1 MGAVYPNQVFYQVGY
16 QLSSTMTCGE
26 CFLCGVGVATHFDVS
41 IPSLQV
47 EVKPQKQKKSRKM
60 ADFFEQEAELT
71 SEDEWVGS
79 GDEDEAGL
87 DRMER
92 EAGDDDKFHEGQL
105 QRELGQIHM

>member
-1 MGAVYPNQVFYQVGY
+1 M
-16 QLSSTMTCGE
+16 
-26 CFLCGVGVATHFDVS
+26 
-41 IPSLQV
+41 
-47 EVKPQKQKKSRKM
+47 KPQKIKNKKM

-92 EAGDDDKFHEGQL
+92 EEGDDEVFNQKQL
-105 QRELGQIHM
+105 QRELGQIHMYVFVLFRLSKATRFRCNKNGLPIRMRTGQSIKITIVSLKPRSANYLK